1 MFWAVIVFLNL
12 LIILSIAKPMY
23 TQLYVPME
31 LVAYIQPQMPITMP
45 MPVQQNMVEKPQQQK
60 EEENYWACESENTI
74 MSK

>member
-1 MFWAVIVFLNL
+1 
-12 LIILSIAKPMY
+12 MY

-60 EEENYWACESENTI
+60 EEENY
-74 MSK
+74 